1 MKDINVFGMR
11 LKRGS
16 SYNAKHLPPALVS
29 GVRLHE
35 GNLGGVPCIAAD
47 VETTVR
53 PARFVKLAEMVQG
66 ASHRPVLFVCESI
79 SAVKR
84 VDLTER
90 GLAWVQDSEV
100 FSIPFVAASCRRRML
115 RPDPKMLSN
124 ASSAIA
130 VRAISGEWIGKTSS
144 EIASLLGKSIS
155 SVGNYFRE
163 LDAVCPGIIGR
174 RGRTRFLDSAGKTP
188 EELYEAFLPTMARA
202 VVDRRWYRCG
212 SMEGVSALGLP
223 ASCISALSFESMLS
237 DNEWTTLAV
246 GPSRKNQLDCLE
258 SMCTRVEESDSPDLL
273 IEVWSRDPMV
283 ENGRVYGPDLLLDC
297 MEIQAE
303 DDERIEG
310 AIEDYRERILV

>member
-16 SYNAKHLPPALVS
+16 SYNAKYLPPALVS
-29 GVRLHE
+29 GIRLHE
-35 GNLGGVPCIAAD
+35 GNLGDVPCIAAD
-47 VETTVR
+47 VETTIR

-130 VRAISGEWIGKTSS
+130 VRAISGEWIGKTTS

-188 EELYEAFLPTMARA
+188 EELFEAFLPTMARA

-212 SMEGVSALGLP
+212 STEALSALGLP

-246 GPSRKNQLDCLE
+246 GPSCKNQLDRVE
-258 SMCTRVEESDSPDLL
+258 SMCVRVEESDSPDLL

-283 ENGRVYGPDLLLDC
+283 ENGKVYGPDLILGC

-303 DDERIEG
+303 DDERFEG

>member
-1 MKDINVFGMR
+1 MKDIKVFGMR

-16 SYNAKHLPPALVS
+16 SYNAKYLPPALVS
-29 GVRLHE
+29 GIRLHE
-35 GNLGGVPCIAAD
+35 GNLGDVPCIAAD
-47 VETTVR
+47 VETTIR

-130 VRAISGEWIGKTSS
+130 VRAISGEWIGKTTS

-155 SVGNYFRE
+155 SVGYYFRE

-188 EELYEAFLPTMARA
+188 EELFEAFLPTIARA

-212 SMEGVSALGLP
+212 SMEALSALGLP

-246 GPSRKNQLDCLE
+246 GPSCKNQLDRVE
-258 SMCTRVEESDSPDLL
+258 SMCVRVEESDSPDLL

-283 ENGRVYGPDLLLDC
+283 ENGRVYGPDLLLGC

-303 DDERIEG
+303 DDERFEG